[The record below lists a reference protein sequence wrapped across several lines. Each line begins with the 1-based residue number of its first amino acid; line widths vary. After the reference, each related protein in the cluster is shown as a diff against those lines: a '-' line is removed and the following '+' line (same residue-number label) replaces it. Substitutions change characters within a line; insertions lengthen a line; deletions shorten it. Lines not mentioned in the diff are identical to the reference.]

1 MQEIPQL
8 QIKTNIKPCK
18 TVCVALCF
26 AGMIVLLITTLALA
40 AWSNADTPHYDVLV
54 YGSTPGGIQAAI
66 SASFEG
72 ASVALVSSSARVGG
86 MMTSGLG
93 HTDKGNPKA
102 IGGAAL
108 KFFHD
113 VCTASDVPPCWDFP
127 PSRAIAL
134 FQRMLASAPN
144 VTLIYEY
151 SVAGVTRDASTVTSI
166 RLTPLPSLAP
176 QAARYTPMNITADYF
191 IDASYEGD
199 LIAAASIS
207 TAIGREARSM

>member
-1 MQEIPQL
+1 
-8 QIKTNIKPCK
+8 
-18 TVCVALCF
+18 
-26 AGMIVLLITTLALA
+26 MIVPLLIALA
-40 AWSNADTPHYDVLV
+40 FAPWSNADPPQYDVLV

-113 VCTASDVPPCWDFP
+113 VCTAADVPPCWDFP
-127 PSRAIAL
+127 PSRAVAL

-144 VTLIYEY
+144 VTLIHEY
-151 SVAGVTRDASTVTSI
+151 SVAGVTRNGSTVTSI
-166 RLTPLPSLAP
+166 LLTSLAP
-176 QAARYTPMNITADYF
+176 QAARRLHMNITADYF